1 MRLLAVEP
9 FELRIPHDMLLT
21 SRVHVW
27 WQDTPEQR
35 FRYNLESK
43 KAFGFVV
50 GMIPPIVVL
59 LYIAFYLSCF
69 RNSVNQDA
77 NMFGS
82 ENL

>member
-1 MRLLAVEP
+1 MV
-9 FELRIPHDMLLT
+9 
-21 SRVHVW
+21 
-27 WQDTPEQR
+27 TPT
-35 FRYNLESK
+35 
-43 KAFGFVV
+43 
-50 GMIPPIVVL
+50 VVL